1 MPTHGSDRMLR
12 RAVTALVVCTAAT
25 ATADPLSVALRIVAD
40 DGVGGGTPT
49 VQPLIGALTGPAE
62 PAALPTLLQQAIRT
76 DPDLARVT
84 IDLEIAAASIDA
96 ARAWDDWQ
104 VGAAASTGTSVATT
118 ALGDARLWNASLSGD
133 LTRRLSTGGVAGVE
147 VLGRWSDSSR
157 SASQYTEAITATL
170 TQPLLRGRGEELV
183 RAAERAAQIDRD
195 AAALAG
201 DAAAVTVVEDV
212 VLAYFNLVAAERE
225 LAIRQASLELARE
238 RLRVT
243 QAGIGA
249 GGVAPAER
257 ISVEQAIATREED
270 ILAGEVSVIEASLA
284 LRRAAGLPI
293 GAGQLLLTTDVALA
307 ITPRSWDVG
316 AILAA
321 TIAYSPEAAQL
332 RALEAGAT
340 IDVEVG
346 ERGVL
351 PALDLAMSLGPSGS
365 ADDPGEAALDVVT
378 FQEFAAALSLTYR
391 TTVGEVAAR
400 ATARS
405 ARARRQRV
413 RLDAGDLEKQ
423 LALAVTRAVVAV
435 TAAERRHDLAVRTIG
450 LAEQALAAE
459 QARLASGKSRNV
471 DVLARQDELRA
482 AQLRQIRAIVE
493 WNRAATTIAA
503 LTGELLPSYGV
514 TIARR

>member
-1 MPTHGSDRMLR
+1 MLR
-12 RAVTALVVCTAAT
+12 RAVTAMVVCSAAT
-25 ATADPLSVALRIVAD
+25 AAADPLTVALHIVAD
-40 DGVGGGTPT
+40 DGAGGGTPT
-49 VQPLIGALTGPAE
+49 GQPLFGALTGPAE
-62 PAALPTLLQQAIRT
+62 PAALPTLLREAIRT

-104 VGAAASTGTSVATT
+104 VGAAASTATSVTAT

-170 TQPLLRGRGEELV
+170 TQPLMRGRGGSWCAPPSA
-183 RAAERAAQIDRD
+183 RQIDRD

-201 DAAAVTVVEDV
+201 DAAAVTVVQDV

-243 QAGIGA
+243 QAGITA

-316 AILAA
+316 AILTA
-321 TIAYSPEAAQL
+321 TIAYSPEAARL

-351 PALDLAMSLGPSGS
+351 PSLDLAMSLGPSGS

-391 TTVGEVAAR
+391 SAVGESRLRHR
-400 ATARS
+400 AQRPGPAPAGAHRRRRS
-405 ARARRQRV
+405 
-413 RLDAGDLEKQ
+413 DKQ
-423 LALAVTRAVVAV
+423 LALAVTRAVVVV
-435 TAAERRHDLAVRTIG
+435 TRPSGATRSRCAPSAWPSRRWPPSRRGWPAASRATSTCWPART
-450 LAEQALAAE
+450 
-459 QARLASGKSRNV
+459 
-471 DVLARQDELRA
+471 ELRA
-482 AQLRQIRAIVE
+482 AQLRQM
-493 WNRAATTIAA
+493 
-503 LTGELLPSYGV
+503 GH
-514 TIARR
+514 RRVAPGGDDDRGLDR